1 MTKLWQVLWST
12 RENRKDQRWEANHL
26 KSNIVGVQIGAE
38 MSLSALSS
46 RILVSDAQSADPQR
60 TRGVIVLLSH
70 YPLWNFCFCSL
81 LWKGYIDA
89 VIVL

>member
-12 RENRKDQRWEANHL
+12 WENIKDQRWEANHL

-46 RILVSDAQSADPQR
+46 RKRKSDFTSYVWKSKKLKSLILSTVPFQLENAIIPWADM
-60 TRGVIVLLSH
+60 
-70 YPLWNFCFCSL
+70 
-81 LWKGYIDA
+81 
-89 VIVL
+89 

>member
-12 RENRKDQRWEANHL
+12 RENIKDQRWEANHL

-46 RILVSDAQSADPQR
+46 RKRKSDFTSYVWKSKKLKSLILSAVPFQLENAIIPWAD
-60 TRGVIVLLSH
+60 I
-70 YPLWNFCFCSL
+70 
-81 LWKGYIDA
+81 
-89 VIVL
+89 

>member
-38 MSLSALSS
+38 MSLSAVSS
-46 RILVSDAQSADPQR
+46 RERKSDFTSYVWKSKKLKSLILSTVPFQLENAIIPWADM
-60 TRGVIVLLSH
+60 
-70 YPLWNFCFCSL
+70 
-81 LWKGYIDA
+81 
-89 VIVL
+89 

>member
-12 RENRKDQRWEANHL
+12 RENIKDQRWEANHL

-46 RILVSDAQSADPQR
+46 RKRKSDFTSYVWKSKKLKSLILSTVPFQLENAIIPWADM
-60 TRGVIVLLSH
+60 
-70 YPLWNFCFCSL
+70 
-81 LWKGYIDA
+81 
-89 VIVL
+89 